1 MTSPTL
7 RLLFS
12 GLCAAGFAAILVG
25 LLFEIGRMK
34 RATSVLPPRQAR
46 WRVFSGILWLLVL
59 GSLEYANF
67 KLWPFGI
74 KDRALAASLAAR
86 YVSVVGGALML
97 LMVALFIT
105 AFDVY
110 LTLKGAQLQRQ
121 KFESEA
127 GEVARAEIERIRA
140 AHGYTDDGRASED
153 KT

>member
-1 MTSPTL
+1 MSSQTL

-34 RATSVLPPRQAR
+34 RGTSVLPPRQAR
-46 WRVFSGILWLLVL
+46 WRVFSGFLWLLVL
-59 GSLEYANF
+59 GSLEYANV
-67 KLWPFGI
+67 KLWPF
-74 KDRALAASLAAR
+74 DVPNRVLAKSLASR

-97 LMVALFIT
+97 LMVALFIM

-121 KFESEA
+121 KLEREA

-140 AHGYTDDGRASED
+140 AHGYSDDGRDSED